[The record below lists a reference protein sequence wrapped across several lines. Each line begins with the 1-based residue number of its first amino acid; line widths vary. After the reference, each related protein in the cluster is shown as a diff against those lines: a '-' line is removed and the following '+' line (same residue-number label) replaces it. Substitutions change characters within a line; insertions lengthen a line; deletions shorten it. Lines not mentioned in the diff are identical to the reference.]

1 MLLEPSAY
9 ERYGGPLAPD
19 RIARIQTIREA
30 RSKDRS
36 DPGAL
41 FLLEML
47 DMVVFEHEGL
57 VKALGRVRDAVEV
70 LRVERDPAADSAY
83 DQGWRVGL
91 SSAIKRIEAALYGA
105 ELMSSWWALWS
116 EDGRLLDLITY
127 DTGPVTEAQARA
139 GLGRAVVPLT
149 GRLEAIDR
157 ARLNELRATYPN
169 QQGARS

>member
-9 ERYGGPLAPD
+9 ERYGGPLTPD

-91 SSAIKRIEAALYGA
+91 S
-105 ELMSSWWALWS
+105 
-116 EDGRLLDLITY
+116 
-127 DTGPVTEAQARA
+127 
-139 GLGRAVVPLT
+139 
-149 GRLEAIDR
+149 
-157 ARLNELRATYPN
+157 
-169 QQGARS
+169 